1 MKNALAAKTHLLLD
15 EPVVMDMYI
24 SAPWGYAVPAQC
36 RNVFITVI
44 ICFLHRLTGKSS
56 KQCA

>member
-15 EPVVMDMYI
+15 EPAVTDMYI

-44 ICFLHRLTGKSS
+44 ICFLHRLTGQSS
-56 KQCA
+56 K